1 MGKMQ
6 RAKGYRGEKECV
18 DLLRSLGF
26 NATRT
31 AMLQAG
37 DDNSEQQSI
46 DAPDVMADYM
56 KKNLME
62 LEPNMG
68 MWHNNKI
75 GFDIECKIGK
85 QVPKTIYKWW
95 EQTCKADHVGDAM
108 PLLYMRRD
116 HEKALWVVDTAG
128 LERMV
133 KA

>member
-1 MGKMQ
+1 MGKLQ

-18 DLLRSLGF
+18 DQLRGMGF

-31 AMLQAG
+31 AMLQSG
-37 DDNSEQQSI
+37 PVYYDDEDQRFG
-46 DAPDVMADYM
+46 APDVSADYF
-56 KKNLME
+56 KLASQE
-62 LEPNMG
+62 YAPIGSGE
-68 MWHNNKI
+68 KI
-75 GFDIECKIGK
+75 GFDIECKIGN

-95 EQTCKADHVGDAM
+95 EQACEAKHIGDAM

-116 HEKALWVVDTAG
+116 RESALWVVDTTG

>member
-37 DDNSEQQSI
+37 ADSKSI
-46 DAPDVMADYM
+46 KVPDVMADIM
-56 KKNLME
+56 KGTVKDFTLTQHK
-62 LEPNMG
+62 LA
-68 MWHNNKI
+68 
-75 GFDIECKIGK
+75 FDIECKIGQ
-85 QVPKTIYKWW
+85 QVPKTIYKYW
-95 EQTCKADHVGDAM
+95 EQACQADHIGDAM

-116 HEKALWVVDTAG
+116 RESALWTFDTEG

-133 KA
+133 MA